1 MIVYKRDGKTYGYY
15 EPKTKTLM
23 KINLTKK
30 HLVYKYGGVPSLDKT
45 MYDSIK
51 DKLKWIECKTK
62 DGKVFK
68 IKACDFE
75 ERKIEIDYGF
85 GKQVTTEIE
94 NWVRI

>member
-1 MIVYKRDGKTYGYY
+1 MLAYNKNGKTYGYY
-15 EPKTKTLM
+15 EPKTQTLM
-23 KINLTKK
+23 KLDLKPK
-30 HLVYKYGGVPSLDKT
+30 HLIYKFGGVPAIDKQ
-45 MYDSIK
+45 MYEGIK

-75 ERKIEIDYGF
+75 ERKIEIDYGY